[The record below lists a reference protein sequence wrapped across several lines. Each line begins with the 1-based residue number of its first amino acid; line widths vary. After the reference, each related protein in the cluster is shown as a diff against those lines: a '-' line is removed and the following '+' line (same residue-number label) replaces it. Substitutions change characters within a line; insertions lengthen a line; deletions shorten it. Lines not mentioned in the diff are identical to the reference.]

1 MDNDREHLPKNKKNK
16 LQKINK
22 CDTIHSE
29 RCKKKSKKPKK
40 GKCTMATLTANC
52 DLAFIVDKEKTDE
65 FLSVK
70 PNKKIRDM
78 QKIMAEQIWK
88 NIIFESS
95 DDINAKDK

>member
-1 MDNDREHLPKNKKNK
+1 MNKNKKNSLGNDK
-16 LQKINK
+16 NMLRKNNK

-29 RCKKKSKKPKK
+29 GCNNQSQKNKK
-40 GKCTMATLTANC
+40 GKCNMATLTANC

-70 PNKKIRDM
+70 PNKKIRSM

-88 NIIFESS
+88 NIIIESS
-95 DDINAKDK
+95 DNINAKDK

>member
-1 MDNDREHLPKNKKNK
+1 MNESQKNLLKNEEK
-16 LQKINK
+16 ELQKNNK
-22 CDTIHSE
+22 RDTIHTEGCNNQSQ
-29 RCKKKSKKPKK
+29 KNKK
-40 GKCTMATLTANC
+40 GKCKMATLTANC

-70 PNKKIRDM
+70 PNKKIRNM

-88 NIIFESS
+88 NIIIEGS